1 LRNVSLNRPVGESFE
16 YSNLNYVV
24 LGLIVQEVS
33 GESWADYA
41 TANIL
46 EPLGMTRTFTSLDEA
61 KAAGLTRTH
70 RTWFGMPFESQPKY
84 LRGLAPTGWLYS
96 TANDM
101 ARYAQMYL
109 NGGELDGARVLSED
123 GITEMLTGATNT
135 VERPLQG
142 TTITYAY
149 GAGWFAGAFGAANEA
164 AWHLGNLPEF
174 TAWVVLLP
182 ETDEAVVV
190 LINAGSQAEFFGAN
204 SVMSRLPIGVV
215 NLVRGEDA
223 PGGTTLAQF

>member
-109 NGGELDGARVLSED
+109 NDGELDGVRMLSEVV
-123 GITEMLTGATNT
+123 ITEVLTGATNT
-135 VERPLQG
+135 VVRPLLG
-142 TTITYAY
+142 TTFTCAY
-149 GAGWFAGAFGAANEA
+149 DKGWFVRSFG
-164 AWHLGNLPEF
+164 
-174 TAWVVLLP
+174 
-182 ETDEAVVV
+182 D
-190 LINAGSQAEFFGAN
+190 
-204 SVMSRLPIGVV
+204 
-215 NLVRGEDA
+215 
-223 PGGTTLAQF
+223 